1 MGLSW
6 GGGRLDG
13 IKEIP
18 MARKQTRPARP
29 KAPKPRKISPTM
41 MGVIIAAVSAAIT
54 AVATW
59 AAIDANAKTDENLVV
74 NVERSFLADDSG
86 LDNFGP
92 GFLFIRGKWV
102 VDIYNISSA
111 PVSISKIDAFGFN
124 AENMTATMTF
134 DEKGESDRQKPFSI
148 PAGDLKRVEIYASVP
163 VRAEAAAVAAGCNC
177 TNISDFRKFMASK
190 GFDELGNRLSGDK
203 ENAAV
208 LVTAKSARGRAYPQ
222 YGKWFS
228 GLGVPKYRGGA

>member
-1 MGLSW
+1 
-6 GGGRLDG
+6 
-13 IKEIP
+13 

-29 KAPKPRKISPTM
+29 KAPRPSKIGPTM
-41 MGVIIAAVSAAIT
+41 KGVIVAAVGV
-54 AVATW
+54 AVAAVAAW
-59 AAIDANAKTDENLVV
+59 VAIDANAKTDENLVL
-74 NVERSFLADDSG
+74 NVERSFLADDSE
-86 LDNFGP
+86 LENFGS
-92 GFLFIRGKWV
+92 GLLFIRGKWV
-102 VDIYNISSA
+102 VDIYNISAA

-124 AENMTATMTF
+124 AKDMTATMTF

-163 VRAEAAAVAAGCNC
+163 VRAEAVAVAAGCNC
-177 TNISDFRKFMASK
+177 TSISDFRKFMASK

-208 LVTAKSARGRAYPQ
+208 LVTATSARGRAYAQ

-228 GLGVPKYRGGA
+228 GLAVPKYRGGA